1 MTGTETWNTLVAVI
15 RETFGDDTL
24 AIERDTTAAEV
35 PGWDSVAHVELMI
48 AVEEQFGIRFT
59 TGEAAGMNNVGD
71 MAAFI
76 DRHRQSKD

>member
-1 MTGTETWNTLVAVI
+1 MTPTDTWDTLVSII

-24 AIERDTTAAEV
+24 TIERDTTASQV

-48 AVEEQFGIRFT
+48 EVEERFGIRFT

-71 MAAFI
+71 MAGFI
-76 DRHRQSKD
+76 ERHLQPKD